1 MASSSKIPVLDWE
14 GMRDNITRLHLQEAK
29 PLGEVISCMEDT
41 YGFHA
46 TKSQYEGQFRKWNIR
61 KNLRKGHAE
70 QHWKLIKWKIE
81 KRRKQGKETDVYMD
95 GALLQSKK
103 VKKEISR
110 YSISTMEG
118 LVFHNKCPATPP
130 SFNLRTPV
138 LIPASDTLVKT
149 DINIRASGPQISIL
163 PGLLRSFA
171 PLLSLVES
179 MKNIQRRMVLGADSG
194 EKPAFLNLFQ
204 HRADFPIN
212 EDIDSKLSELLPF
225 TESSNLVQNDPTS
238 AAALLKQTM
247 GLVSNRHASANL
259 MDHLVSWFS
268 HPRN

>member
-1 MASSSKIPVLDWE
+1 
-14 GMRDNITRLHLQEAK
+14 
-29 PLGEVISCMEDT
+29 MEDT

-61 KNLRKGHAE
+61 KNLRKGHGE

-81 KRRKQGKETDVYMD
+81 KRRKQDKETDVYMD

-138 LIPASDTLVKT
+138 LIPASDALVKT

-163 PGLLRSFA
+163 LHVDVGTFPFVTPFNMSDDIFLWPTPRKMPYES
-171 PLLSLVES
+171 VEL
-179 MKNIQRRMVLGADSG
+179 KKARRRTVIQCELIELYPNTPPHLGG
-194 EKPAFLNLFQ
+194 GTRP
-204 HRADFPIN
+204 RCMADF
-212 EDIDSKLSELLPF
+212 
-225 TESSNLVQNDPTS
+225 
-238 AAALLKQTM
+238 
-247 GLVSNRHASANL
+247 
-259 MDHLVSWFS
+259 
-268 HPRN
+268 